1 MNCSSFETLL
11 SDYLEDALDPR
22 VRAAIDQHLAGCQ
35 ACASMLSQVSAVR
48 AQLLEFPNIEPSE
61 RLLETVIE
69 RTSGRFRVRS
79 IWADFIAPT
88 LRPFKTQR
96 FAFATLIM
104 FVFLSLVAN
113 VIGPDFSALS
123 FSDMSPSALVER
135 ADRFSNQ
142 IYRKWMQV
150 KAVKSELSGEV
161 WRLKEDLYGRLDYHL
176 INMLLRS
183 FEQSVQKQQPK
194 ETSNKQTPEKQK

>member
-11 SDYLEDALDPR
+11 SDYMDDALDPR
-22 VRAAIDQHLAGCQ
+22 VKAAIDQHLAGCQ
-35 ACASMLSQVSAVR
+35 ACASILSEVSALR
-48 AQLLEFPNIEPSE
+48 TQLLEFPNIEPSE
-61 RLLETVIE
+61 QLLETVIE
-69 RTSGRFRVRS
+69 RTSERFRVRT
-79 IWADFIAPT
+79 IWAEFIALT